1 MKVSGNVEKNEQDYK
16 NILLK
21 IYQIAGVFLFV
32 FFFCIGKAFVNKIM
46 F

>member
-1 MKVSGNVEKNEQDYK
+1 MKVEMWGGKNEQDYK

-21 IYQIAGVFLFV
+21 IYHIAGGFLVVFV
-32 FFFCIGKAFVNKIM
+32 FIGEAFVNKIM